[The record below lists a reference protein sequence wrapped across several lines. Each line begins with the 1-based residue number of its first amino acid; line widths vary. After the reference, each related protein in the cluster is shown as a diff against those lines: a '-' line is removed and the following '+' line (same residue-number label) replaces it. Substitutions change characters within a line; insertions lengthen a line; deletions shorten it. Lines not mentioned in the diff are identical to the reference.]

1 MKRITPQVKA
11 IADAHIRA
19 KQTGHFDNVQV
30 TTKEQV
36 MQALRDGKTFS
47 EVLNQIEMRYCS
59 ITSLLMSS
67 HFDYTSQSYKTSIY
81 KGFKSI
87 LQ

>member
-1 MKRITPQVKA
+1 MKRITPQAKA

-19 KQTGHFDNVQV
+19 KQTGQFDNLPV
-30 TTKEQV
+30 TTKEEV

-67 HFDYTSQSYKTSIY
+67 HFDYTSQSYKASIY
-81 KGFKSI
+81 KGFKS
-87 LQ
+87 LLP